1 MIPVL
6 IPVVYFIRFHVKCRA
21 QQLAMN
27 IIIIELVVVMI
38 TCPPV
43 LFCYREEGSIYF
55 LASMDDDTTGILGIE
70 NRHLTVIELFLPSAL
85 LFCFFS
91 TSSSSAPR
99 HMSLFVPT
107 TFIHIPVQ

>member
-6 IPVVYFIRFHVKCRA
+6 IPVVYFIRLHVKCRA

-27 IIIIELVVVMI
+27 IIIIIIELVVVMI
-38 TCPPV
+38 SCPPV

-55 LASMDDDTTGILGIE
+55 LASMNDDTTGILGIE

-85 LFCFFS
+85 LF
-91 TSSSSAPR
+91 
-99 HMSLFVPT
+99 
-107 TFIHIPVQ
+107 